1 MAGKYRKYDRLF
13 KENAVLLSYE
23 KDSIKEFSE
32 EIGILPCLLTRW
44 RKEYQQF
51 GAGSFQGSGYAR
63 VHPKNRLFF
72 ELKKKSKESALRFE
86 ILKKGNIHLTKGSL
100 AVFQFMKDN
109 ENIYSIEQM
118 CKALNIGKGRY
129 FRWKK
134 NGISEKQQQ
143 LALLKKEIT
152 SIFYSFKKQQ
162 GKGPITKELHS
173 RGYKICQRHVSFYM
187 KQLGLRRIAKRK
199 FKVTTNSNHYHYT
212 SPNVLNQEFK
222 TDGPSKVWVSDIT
235 YIQTKRGFS
244 YLTIIMDLYDR
255 KIIGWNLSSRLS
267 TQKTTLPA
275 WEMAVTNRKV
285 SNGLIFHS
293 DRGVQYANKVF
304 SNRLSSFNC
313 IRSMSRK
320 GNHLDNAISEAFFS
334 SFKRELINRKDKLLS
349 TKQMKAEV
357 FEFIEE
363 WYNKKRIHT
372 SLNYKT
378 IEQFNNINNFKE

>member
-1 MAGKYRKYDRLF
+1 MAGKYKKYDHLF
-13 KENAVLLSYE
+13 KKNAVLLSYE
-23 KDSIKEFSE
+23 KDSLKEFSE

-44 RKEYQQF
+44 RKEYQEF

-63 VHPKNRLFF
+63 VHPKNKLFF
-72 ELKKKSKESALRFE
+72 ELKKKSKESELRFE
-86 ILKKGNIHLTKGSL
+86 ILKNASLYLYKGNI
-100 AVFQFMKDN
+100 VIYQFIKQN
-109 ENIYSIEQM
+109 EHKYSILKM
-118 CKALNIGKGRY
+118 CEILEVGYGRY
-129 FRWKK
+129 NRWKN
-134 NGISEKQQQ
+134 NGISQKQQQ
-143 LALLKKEIT
+143 LALLKKELT

-162 GKGPITKELHS
+162 GKVPITKELNS
-173 RGYKICQRHVSFYM
+173 RGYKICEGHVSFYM
-187 KQLGLRRIAKRK
+187 KQLGLRRIAKKK
-199 FKVTTNSNHYHYT
+199 FKVTTNSNHSHYIA
-212 SPNVLNQEFK
+212 PNVLNQKFK

-275 WEMAVTNRKV
+275 WEMAVINRKV

-334 SFKRELINRKDKLLS
+334 SFKRELLNRKDQLLS

-363 WYNKKRIHT
+363 WYNKERIHT
-372 SLNYKT
+372 ALNYKT
-378 IEQFNNINNFKE
+378 IEQFNNINN

>member
-1 MAGKYRKYDRLF
+1 
-13 KENAVLLSYE
+13 
-23 KDSIKEFSE
+23 
-32 EIGILPCLLTRW
+32 
-44 RKEYQQF
+44 
-51 GAGSFQGSGYAR
+51 
-63 VHPKNRLFF
+63 
-72 ELKKKSKESALRFE
+72 
-86 ILKKGNIHLTKGSL
+86 
-100 AVFQFMKDN
+100 
-109 ENIYSIEQM
+109 
-118 CKALNIGKGRY
+118 
-129 FRWKK
+129 
-134 NGISEKQQQ
+134 
-143 LALLKKEIT
+143 
-152 SIFYSFKKQQ
+152 
-162 GKGPITKELHS
+162 
-173 RGYKICQRHVSFYM
+173 
-187 KQLGLRRIAKRK
+187 
-199 FKVTTNSNHYHYT
+199 
-212 SPNVLNQEFK
+212 
-222 TDGPSKVWVSDIT
+222 
-235 YIQTKRGFS
+235 
-244 YLTIIMDLYDR
+244 MDLYDR